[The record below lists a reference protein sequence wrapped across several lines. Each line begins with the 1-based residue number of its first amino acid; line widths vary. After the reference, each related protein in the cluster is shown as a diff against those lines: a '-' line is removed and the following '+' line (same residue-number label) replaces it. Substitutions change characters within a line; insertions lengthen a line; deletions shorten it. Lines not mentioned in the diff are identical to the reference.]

1 MEDCA
6 GSLGRHV
13 IVWMEDS
20 HPEFR
25 FSLRLKR
32 CRFHEMHQMPLMW
45 LKFLVAFLVDDFG
58 RTSVIEGMV
67 TLRFLTLKNHLVTE
81 QA

>member
-1 MEDCA
+1 
-6 GSLGRHV
+6 
-13 IVWMEDS
+13 
-20 HPEFR
+20 
-25 FSLRLKR
+25 
-32 CRFHEMHQMPLMW
+32 MPLMW